1 MWIWS
6 PCWSLTTKAAK
17 GCTWVWPSVSF
28 SSSPYNDFVV
38 SAFCSIGLMITHVHL
53 CLTELKDL
61 KNNVWG
67 SLRTAWQAFARPQ
80 VAALPPVEE
89 GETTIE
95 RSLQETQ
102 GRTALLLAYGVC
114 VSVCVSA
121 SVCLTES
128 LRTPLTLLS
137 CGCSCFS
144 RPFTT
149 FPWAQA
155 SLLRGKKEEKSADLW
170 T

>member
-1 MWIWS
+1 MWIWR

-17 GCTWVWPSVSF
+17 GCTWVRPSASF
-28 SSSPYNDFVV
+28 SSSLWNEFVV
-38 SAFCSIGLMITHVHL
+38 SAFSSAGLMITHVHL

-61 KNNVWG
+61 RNNVWG

-95 RSLQETQ
+95 RSHQDTQ
-102 GRTALLLAYGVC
+102 GRKALLLAYGVC

-121 SVCLTES
+121 CVCLTES

-137 CGCSCFS
+137 WGCSCFP

-149 FPWAQA
+149 FAWAQA
-155 SLLRGKKEEKSADLW
+155 SAESHC
-170 T
+170 

>member
-38 SAFCSIGLMITHVHL
+38 SAFCSVGLMITHVHL

-102 GRTALLLAYGVC
+102 GRTALLLACGVC
-114 VSVCVSA
+114 VWVYVWVQVCVLPSLFVHLSPSSLVVAPA
-121 SVCLTES
+121 SLA
-128 LRTPLTLLS
+128 
-137 CGCSCFS
+137 
-144 RPFTT
+144 PFTT

-155 SLLRGKKEEKSADLW
+155 SAESHC
-170 T
+170 